1 MSSVLKKILLIVGII
16 TLVLFIVV
24 IGAAWILGAFSSV
37 EITEEIRGPY
47 NFVCLEHIGA
57 YHLVVAKIEKVKEY
71 LDSRHILYIHS
82 AGLYFDDPAK
92 VAEDKL
98 RSFVGYLVPD
108 SLMVEKPFQ
117 LKVIKKRNV
126 ILASIEAHAM
136 IAPFKV
142 YPAFHEWMEN
152 NKEIGIIS
160 GAPLELYIPEGKV
173 EVEFP
178 IKQLE
183 RN

>member
-142 YPAFHEWMEN
+142 YPAFHEWMESYGDN
-152 NKEIGIIS
+152 LKS
-160 GAPLELYIPEGKV
+160 FGAPLEIYKMNDHI

-178 IKQLE
+178 VQ
-183 RN
+183 